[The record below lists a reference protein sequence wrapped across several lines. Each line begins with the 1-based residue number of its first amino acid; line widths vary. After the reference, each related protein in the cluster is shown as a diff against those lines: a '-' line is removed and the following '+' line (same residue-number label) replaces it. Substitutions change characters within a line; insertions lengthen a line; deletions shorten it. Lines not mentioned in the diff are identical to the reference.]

1 MFARVTTYNGAPE
14 NIERALE
21 TYREQVLPW
30 VRDATGFRGLVVLLD
45 REREEGVALTFWA
58 DEAALR
64 DNVASGAALRD
75 EVAEAAETPIVSV
88 RSYEVLAADELVLGD
103 RS

>member
-1 MFARVTTYNGAPE
+1 MFARVTTYSGAPE
-14 NIERALE
+14 NIDRALA

-45 REREEGVALTFWA
+45 REREEGMALTFWT

-75 EVAEAAETPIVSV
+75 EIAEAAETPIVAV
-88 RSYEVLAADELVLGD
+88 RSYEVLAADQLALDDQG
-103 RS
+103 